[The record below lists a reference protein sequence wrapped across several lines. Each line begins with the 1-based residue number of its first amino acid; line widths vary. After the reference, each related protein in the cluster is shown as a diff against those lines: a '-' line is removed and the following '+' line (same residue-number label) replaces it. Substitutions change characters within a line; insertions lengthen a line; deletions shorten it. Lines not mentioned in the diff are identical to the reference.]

1 MNRFSRNKRKL
12 HLPAAL
18 ILSVLIFAV
27 FTVPASAAPVTGSS
41 GEAQKWHL
49 PFAQKVKS
57 SQIKNDK
64 VIVES
69 IEYDRKSRTVE
80 FEFQGSV
87 KWKSPKVKI
96 TRKGRNY
103 AKKIQGKDSD
113 SLTVKVKKL
122 TYGATYSY
130 KITGVKNKKGKKYQT
145 VKGTFTAVED

>member
-1 MNRFSRNKRKL
+1 MKK
-12 HLPAAL
+12 
-18 ILSVLIFAV
+18 
-27 FTVPASAAPVTGSS
+27 G
-41 GEAQKWHL
+41 
-49 PFAQKVKS
+49 
-57 SQIKNDK
+57 DK

-69 IEYDRKSRTVE
+69 IEYDRKSRTVT

-145 VKGTFTAVED
+145 VKGSFTAVED